1 MACRY
6 GIAHREIEVQKKVL
20 QWNVAAAVVFA
31 VAGWTGAAGA
41 QGAYP
46 DKPVRLV
53 VPFAPGGSFDLIARD
68 VSTKLSA
75 MWGQAV
81 IVDNRGGAGGNIGAQ
96 AVIASNP
103 DGYTLLFWGDGVL
116 ANPLLYD
123 KPPFDAIRDLSG
135 IAVVATAPQV
145 LVSRPGTGPATMK
158 DVLASTTP
166 LNYGTAGNGSPGH
179 LAAELMKREGAKQL
193 THIPY
198 KGGTQALTDLMG
210 GQIQLVS
217 TGLPACIAFI
227 RSGRLQAVAV
237 SSKTR
242 LKNLPNV
249 PAVSETL
256 PGYEVDT
263 WFGVM
268 APKATP
274 EAIRNKVSADL
285 RKVMADPALQ
295 KKLIDGGFVPT
306 ISTPTEL
313 DAKMIKD
320 LAFWRAQVAKS
331 GARAE

>member
-1 MACRY
+1 MQWK
-6 GIAHREIEVQKKVL
+6 IAATL
-20 QWNVAAAVVFA
+20 AAAVV
-31 VAGWTGAAGA
+31 GWHGLASA
-41 QGAYP
+41 QGSYP
-46 DKPVRLV
+46 DKPVRIV

-68 VSTKLSA
+68 LSA
-75 MWGQAV
+75 KLAAAWGQAV
-81 IVDNRGGAGGNIGAQ
+81 IIDNRGGAGGNIGAQ
-96 AVIASNP
+96 AVIGAAP

-135 IAVVATAPQV
+135 IALVATAPQV
-145 LVSRPGTGPATMK
+145 LVSRPGTGPSTMK
-158 DVLASTTP
+158 DVLAATQP

-198 KGGTQALTDLMG
+198 KGGTQALTDLIG

-263 WFGVM
+263 WFGMM

-274 EAIRNKVSADL
+274 EAIRNKVAADL
-285 RKVMADPALQ
+285 RKVMADPELQ

>member
-1 MACRY
+1 M
-6 GIAHREIEVQKKVL
+6 
-20 QWNVAAAVVFA
+20 QWKIAAVLVAA
-31 VAGWTGAAGA
+31 VAGLPGQAGA
-41 QGAYP
+41 QGTYP
-46 DKPVRLV
+46 DKPVRIV

-68 VSTKLSA
+68 LSTKLSA
-75 MWGQAV
+75 VWGQAV
-81 IVDNRGGAGGNIGAQ
+81 IIDNRGGAGGNIGAQ
-96 AVIASNP
+96 AVIGASP

-145 LVSRPGTGPATMK
+145 LVSRPGTGPSTMK
-158 DVLASTTP
+158 DVLAATQP

-198 KGGTQALTDLMG
+198 KGGNQALTDLLG

-242 LKNLPNV
+242 VKNLPNV
-249 PAVSETL
+249 PAVSETI

-274 EAIRNKVSADL
+274 EAIRNKVAADL

-295 KKLIDGGFVPT
+295 KKLVDGGFVPT